1 MWVSKVI
8 FFIYLS
14 TSCTAQEE
22 ALPVPNMHL
31 QSSWFEVF
39 PDELV
44 KLRCNINS
52 KDWTITWYKDE
63 QEVQPSDSSVILS
76 EDSQSLTLN
85 AVAQSQSGK
94 YSCKGNSK
102 TNASVS
108 TARSNA
114 LQITVHDTPTLTLS
128 KNPTPNSMYVGETVI
143 FTCDVPRLVGWTYKW
158 YKDDADIGRTGPTL
172 TIVLELSNGGN
183 YSCKALREDRVVP
196 LSSKKITQAVND
208 IPVPEVKL
216 RSSWTDVF
224 KNEKVILGCETGSTD
239 WRFLWFRN
247 GQPLTGDDSLKITG
261 EEGSTLQ
268 IVSASLS
275 HMGPYTCKAQHKSR
289 TVNSTL
295 SQPLVILVYETTPK
309 PKLTKEQQYNP
320 MYVGETVQFICSVD
334 VASGWR
340 FKFFKDE
347 REITVSDS
355 SISIQ
360 LSLSDD
366 GKYSCKGMR
375 GEHTNTDSSDEITV
389 TVLEVPLPKVT
400 PLTSW
405 RDVFPTET
413 VELGCE
419 ASSAPQDWTYQWQKD
434 DKMDHQISSVS
445 FDSDGAKLSISSASA
460 SHQGNYRCKATLKSR
475 SIITSF
481 SARHTLSVYDQKPQP
496 TLVQDPDY
504 SILFPREPMRFH
516 CHINVS
522 SGWSFVWYQNNKELQ
537 PRQGTYEVTSPD
549 TTHSGSYTCKGKRGK
564 THSFSTP
571 ISQVKQV
578 EIRKDIPAPVL
589 SQQPDVD
596 KVYLGELVM
605 FKCNLNI
612 SSDWEYHW
620 LKNGQPLSVFSNA
633 YTIGSATHQQS
644 GDYKCKAK
652 RRKTLFE
659 TESLPKVINISD
671 IPIPSVNNLT
681 SWLDVFPTET
691 VKLHCGMQNG
701 ASDWIYTWSKDGQP
715 IKHED
720 NMKIDKNGSLLTIL
734 SSVSHTGEYSCMAK
748 HRKRPVSST
757 YSSGIRLEVY
767 VAKPSVELVQDPDF
781 TIFYTEDPVT
791 FSCGVNV
798 SSGWEYLWFKDN
810 HIISQSA
817 PSHTIAHAYTSHTGG
832 YSCMAKRGKGGTVFQ
847 TDNSRSVKIEVKER
861 PSASIELLT
870 GWSEVFSTDSLV
882 LKCETED
889 SHDWNFEWFKGGKKI
904 EQLLSEMHTITPQ
917 NDPDQSEYMCQ
928 GNRTGRPSYTKRS
941 EPLKTNNLL
950 LKRRVLLSI
959 SGCLVFGLCA
969 VFLGCIVLK
978 VCHKPAV
985 DQEKPEEVDLFLT
998 RAELSKHAPNPLIE
1012 YVTDED
1018 LKEIAK
1024 DADEKG
1030 TISCESTLLP
1040 ITSKEDEA
1048 TPSESNITTGN
1059 GEMVSFKQ

>member
-114 LQITVHDTPTLTLS
+114 LQITVH
-128 KNPTPNSMYVGETVI
+128 
-143 FTCDVPRLVGWTYKW
+143 
-158 YKDDADIGRTGPTL
+158 
-172 TIVLELSNGGN
+172 
-183 YSCKALREDRVVP
+183 
-196 LSSKKITQAVND
+196 D

-375 GEHTNTDSSDEITV
+375 GEHTNTDSSDKITL

-481 SARHTLSVYDQKPQP
+481 SARHTLSVY
-496 TLVQDPDY
+496 
-504 SILFPREPMRFH
+504 E
-516 CHINVS
+516 
-522 SGWSFVWYQNNKELQ
+522 
-537 PRQGTYEVTSPD
+537 
-549 TTHSGSYTCKGKRGK
+549 
-564 THSFSTP
+564 
-571 ISQVKQV
+571 
-578 EIRKDIPAPVL
+578 DIPAPVL

-847 TDNSRSVKIEVKER
+847 TDNSRSPKIEVKER

-904 EQLLSEMHTITPQ
+904 EQLLSETHTITPQ